1 MSMNKMHLI
10 HMLIYFIYLIIYD
23 SGMSVCGMWTVWEDI
38 DGCAKQYSC
47 DLDINLMTVLSYSY
61 GIIMDR
67 DINAPGH
74 GNIVFDELNAME
86 KRNLK

>member
-1 MSMNKMHLI
+1 
-10 HMLIYFIYLIIYD
+10 
-23 SGMSVCGMWTVWEDI
+23 
-38 DGCAKQYSC
+38 
-47 DLDINLMTVLSYSY
+47 MTVLSYSY